1 MTNKMG
7 PKGQVVIP
15 KPIRDRLHLV
25 PGDALL
31 VREEEGS
38 VRISKAGADRVER
51 GAILTHLRGSLGNLE
66 RDLLADL
73 EADHRREVEGDEREM
88 RERGL

>member
-15 KPIRDRLHLV
+15 KSIRDRLHLV

-31 VREEEGS
+31 VREQEGS
-38 VRISKAGADRVER
+38 VRISKAGADPAER
-51 GAILTHLRGSLGNLE
+51 GTILTHLRGSLGNVK
-66 RDLLADL
+66 RDLLAEL
-73 EADHRREVEGDEREM
+73 ETDHRQEVEADEREM

>member
-1 MTNKMG
+1 MTNKLG

-15 KPIRDRLHLV
+15 KPIRDRLQLV

-38 VRISKAGADRVER
+38 VRICKAGDDQAER
-51 GAILTHLRGSLGNLE
+51 GTILARLRGSLGNVK
-66 RDLLADL
+66 RDLLAEL
-73 EADHRREVEGDEREM
+73 EADHRREVEADEREM